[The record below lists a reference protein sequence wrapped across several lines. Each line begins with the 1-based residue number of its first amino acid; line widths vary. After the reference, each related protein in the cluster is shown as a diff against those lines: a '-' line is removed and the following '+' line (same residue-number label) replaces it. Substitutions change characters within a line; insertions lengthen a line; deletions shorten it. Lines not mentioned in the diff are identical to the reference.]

1 MTLIAIFA
9 LGVIV
14 GTALVS
20 AVYDRKDARRERENS
35 RQVYDL
41 TSCVIDAMN
50 RNTEAMQQLRAA
62 FSGEIPPAI
71 EVIRQFSKAM
81 PPWLR
86 RLEHLEKKM
95 REYNDRGDKAA
106 MP

>member
-9 LGVIV
+9 VGVIV
-14 GTALVS
+14 GVAAAS
-20 AVYDRKDARRERENS
+20 AAYYRKDAKREHENS
-35 RQVYDL
+35 RQMYDL
-41 TSCVIDAMN
+41 ANCVVEAMN
-50 RNTEAMQQLRAA
+50 RNTEAVYQLRAA

-71 EVIRQFSKAM
+71 EVIRQFNTAM

-95 REYNDRGDKAA
+95 REYNNASRGE
-106 MP
+106 